1 MKIIQISGFTFW
13 FLFASCSNE
22 MGNLIVDEVDAGSF
36 NEMVLIR
43 GQSYLMGN
51 EKAAEN
57 GEVYPEE
64 GPVHQV
70 EVSSFWI
77 DKYEVTN
84 AQFKEFVD
92 AAKVKGIDGSKSE
105 IENSKPWVT
114 RRIKALIARQV
125 WSDEG
130 FYRAINED
138 DVMMNKALELFDSNN
153 RDFSDK

>member
-1 MKIIQISGFTFW
+1 MDSTGRSDP
-13 FLFASCSNE
+13 LFD
-22 MGNLIVDEVDAGSF
+22 L
-36 NEMVLIR
+36 L
-43 GQSYLMGN
+43 
-51 EKAAEN
+51 AEN
-57 GEVYPEE
+57 SINTYAFDYVESQRDELKRYKTPSEFQDEFLIEE
-64 GPVHQV
+64 RV
-70 EVSSFWI
+70 
-77 DKYEVTN
+77 
-84 AQFKEFVD
+84 FKEFVD